1 MLLQVQSLF
10 QSLVST
16 LWPVEIP
23 AVQVEASHRWNV
35 VQRGMQV
42 MHDLLLESL
51 VTDNVIEDVI
61 ALFEKQDTC
70 LLPLLGRVE
79 DQAAR
84 AAILLWFLEEY
95 RIVGDLLVID
105 IEDHFDHGHAVIL
118 RGILE
123 EIDLI

>member
-10 QSLVST
+10 QSLVSH
-16 LWPVEIP
+16 LWPVETP

-42 MHDLLLESL
+42 MHDLLLDSL
-51 VTDNVIEDVI
+51 VTDNVVEDVI
-61 ALFEKQDTC
+61 NLFEKQDTC

-95 RIVGDLLVID
+95 RVVGDLLAID
-105 IEDHFDHGHAVIL
+105 IEDNFDHNHANNL